1 MTRLSIDISDELH
14 HYLKI
19 HTAYTKSNIRDFVTK
34 AIYSRVDQEKI
45 PNEETIKA
53 LEESRQGIG
62 VIHFNSK
69 EEFFEHLNK
78 LQEEVEKELAEENR

>member
-19 HTAYTKSNIRDFVTK
+19 HTAREAITIADFVRE
-34 AIYSRVDQEKI
+34 AIYMQVEQEKI

-62 VIHFNSK
+62 VTSNSSV
-69 EEFFEHLNK
+69 EEMMNEIY
-78 LQEEVEKELAEENR
+78 QELEEEGFKVKKHA

>member
-14 HYLKI
+14 RYLKI

-34 AIYSRVDQEKI
+34 AIYMQVEQEKI

-62 VIHFNSK
+62 VTSNSSV
-69 EEFFEHLNK
+69 EEMMNEIY
-78 LQEEVEKELAEENR
+78 QEMEEEGFKVKKHA